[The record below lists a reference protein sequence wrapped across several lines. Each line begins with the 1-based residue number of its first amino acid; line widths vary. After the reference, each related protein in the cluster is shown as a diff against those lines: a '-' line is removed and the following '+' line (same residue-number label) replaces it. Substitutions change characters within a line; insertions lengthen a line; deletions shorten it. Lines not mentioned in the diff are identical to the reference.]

1 MKRKNKKII
10 FLGTIILIIIIY
22 FNFNKQDKSN
32 LFQDDILF
40 FKFFNSIFQNNT
52 QEIKNENQ
60 LNNYPQYIFKVEY
73 NNIDFKNINLADTIN
88 KETLVREKIAPRNK
102 R

>member
-22 FNFNKQDKSN
+22 FNFNKQNKSN